1 MDWKRLTADT
11 KQLFSKFQKETPAT
25 FEGFG
30 VMGKDAKKNGH
41 LSEKTKEFIA
51 LGISVAVRCESC
63 IGLHVEHLVRLG
75 ATREELVEALSMSS
89 YMGGG
94 PSITYSARHW
104 KPLIKYQI
112 RNYDEHLISKRA
124 RHRQSSHY

>member
-1 MDWKRLTADT
+1 MDWKKLTTDT
-11 KQLFSKFQKETPAT
+11 KQLFSKFQKESPAT

-30 VMGKDAKKNGH
+30 VMGKDAKKDAH

-75 ATREELVEALSMSS
+75 ATRDEKKISPPKRN
-89 YMGGG
+89 G
-94 PSITYSARHW
+94 
-104 KPLIKYQI
+104 I
-112 RNYDEHLISKRA
+112 RNFTKINKYSGIGIINLIM
-124 RHRQSSHY
+124 

>member
-1 MDWKRLTADT
+1 MDWKKLTADT

-30 VMGKDAKKNGH
+30 V
-41 LSEKTKEFIA
+41 
-51 LGISVAVRCESC
+51 ISVAVRCESC

-94 PSITYSARHW
+94 PSVTYSA
-104 KPLIKYQI
+104 KALEAFDQLS
-112 RNYDEHLISKRA
+112 N
-124 RHRQSSHY
+124 